1 MKDDERLDVVQF
13 SALSCLANGMLL
25 CPAGDEFDFHFM
37 RAWNDQRL
45 YSIYPHANLSNYQ
58 KQGQSC
64 PHELI
69 QQAIYGHKFTSANP
83 NWMSIPMRENGHNVY
98 YYCPGKF
105 DGETNSSWLHEYQNA
120 EDKMKWIRDT
130 WLAST
135 PEDFR
140 IFEDYWKDFGKV
152 FNTLYINSKRKSR

>member
-25 CPAGDEFDFHFM
+25 CPAGNEFDSHFM
-37 RAWNDQRL
+37 RAWNDQHL
-45 YSIYPHANLSNYQ
+45 NNIYPHANLSMCP

-69 QQAIYGHKFTSANP
+69 QQAINGHKFTLANP
-83 NWMSIPMRENGHNVY
+83 NWMSIPRPENGHTIY

-105 DGETNSSWLHEYQNA
+105 DGETNSLWLCEYRNA

-140 IFEDYWKDFGKV
+140 IFEDYWKNFGKV
-152 FNTLYINSKRKSR
+152 FNTLYSNGKRKS